1 MELTIPFS
9 IIKKLLKIVSSTYK
23 TEVSLHTKCIKNII
37 SIVEKK
43 MFFQSTN
50 LFLPITDLD
59 NFGKKRNNLL
69 KQYFEDIFNHVHVYQ
84 KHILILNI
92 NSD

>member
-1 MELTIPFS
+1 
-9 IIKKLLKIVSSTYK
+9 
-23 TEVSLHTKCIKNII
+23 
-37 SIVEKK
+37 

-69 KQYFEDIFNHVHVYQ
+69 KQYFEEIFNHVHVYQ